1 MSAWQFNPSI
11 GQKRMEA
18 LLQAPSFKDI
28 LDMLA
33 RDSDIVCCHLSR
45 CDDRQGFSRTVFTLR
60 TSSKTFDLLF
70 NSERGYR
77 GAYFLSAFDGLS
89 ANQTTIGR
97 LTPLLLNWVARY
109 APTIDQTFAAKSLSL
124 PSAKMWLA
132 EAGTDLCDQCIGEWC
147 NPTDDM
153 PEILNDR
160 WDIDD
165 SPHARRGR
173 KAPYLSKLRVYG
185 AFLNKGEEEFVPP
198 RKICR
203 AQDINKYGWT

>member
-11 GQKRMEA
+11 GEKRMEA
-18 LLQAPSFKDI
+18 LLQAPSLIDI
-28 LDMLA
+28 VDMLERHLNIA
-33 RDSDIVCCHLSR
+33 CCHLSR
-45 CDDRQGFSRTVFTLR
+45 CDDMQGFSRTVFTLR
-60 TSSKTFDLLF
+60 TPRTTFDLLF

-77 GAYFLSAFDGLS
+77 GAYFLSPSVGLN

-97 LTPLLLNWVARY
+97 VTPLLLDWVARY

-124 PSAKMWLA
+124 PSAKVWLA
-132 EAGTDLCDQCIGEWC
+132 EAETHLCDQCIGEWC

-160 WDIDD
+160 WEIDD
-165 SPHARRGR
+165 SPNARRGR

-185 AFLNKGEEEFVPP
+185 AFLNERQEELVSPH
-198 RKICR
+198 KICR
-203 AQDINKYGWT
+203 AQDISKYGWT